1 MAQFFSIVSDALVG
15 LLDITNQVIGI
26 MIAWTIL
33 GVPLLFILATYD
45 FLKTLLENLGIIN
58 DENEEPITTT
68 PILESS
74 VFGDVS
80 AQDIEDALDN
90 EKRKYVKRTKE
101 LVSPETEQRLL
112 RKIKRRYGIIEQEE

>member
-33 GVPLLFILATYD
+33 GVPLLFILTTYD

-58 DENEEPITTT
+58 DDEIPVSTI
-68 PILESS
+68 PILQSS
-74 VFGDVS
+74 VLGEIS
-80 AQDIEDALDN
+80 AQDIDDALDN
-90 EKRKYVKRTKE
+90 EKRKYVKRTGE

-112 RKIKRRYGIIEQEE
+112 RKIKKRYGIIEQEE